1 MNRKLITTIIIL
13 SIAMLELLAVRQ
25 GHINTVNSMTT
36 LHRKIDSNNEKL
48 NMLKIQIERACSPSE
63 IKPILAQ
70 IIEVHEKE

>member
-36 LHRKIDSNNEKL
+36 LHRKIDSNNEKI
-48 NMLKIQIERACSPSE
+48 NMLKIQIERACSPSK
-63 IKPILAQ
+63 IKPILTQ
-70 IIEVHEKE
+70 MVEMHEQQ